1 VLFHCPA
8 PSPPLSLFLAG
19 TTANTLNLAGPSDGG
34 AGCMGQQTLSGAFT
48 LSDPLSAY
56 AYLNFVPVLI
66 QLQTENTHEWLQLN
80 STRSG
85 TLRADSKAA
94 AGLSQPER

>member
-1 VLFHCPA
+1 
-8 PSPPLSLFLAG
+8 
-19 TTANTLNLAGPSDGG
+19 
-34 AGCMGQQTLSGAFT
+34 MGQQTLSGAFT

-66 QLQTENTHEWLQLN
+66 QLQTESTHEWLQLN
-80 STRSG
+80 STRSD

-94 AGLSQPER
+94 AGLSQPEREPGRAPCFSRLTALSPLSPRLSL

>member
-1 VLFHCPA
+1 
-8 PSPPLSLFLAG
+8 
-19 TTANTLNLAGPSDGG
+19 
-34 AGCMGQQTLSGAFT
+34 MGQQTLSGAFT

-80 STRSG
+80 STRSV
-85 TLRADSKAA
+85 TLKADSRDA
-94 AGLSQPER
+94 AGLSATRARAWPSSLLLAAH